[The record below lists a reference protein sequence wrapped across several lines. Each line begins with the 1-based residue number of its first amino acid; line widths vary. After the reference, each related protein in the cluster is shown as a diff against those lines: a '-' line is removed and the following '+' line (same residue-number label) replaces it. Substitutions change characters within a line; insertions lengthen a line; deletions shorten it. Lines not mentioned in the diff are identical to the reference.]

1 MQLLHHSYTFICE
14 FVHHVVGSAHGH
26 IISSV
31 RVRFPACIREEY
43 GKCLDEL
50 KNLILPWAYGEPT
63 DHVPEDVLHLAET
76 SLKDLVGGRYGLV
89 QQFCIWRG
97 LLAMPKPLPPLRR
110 IIPTIHAEW
119 NVKKT
124 ASDTTTKLIDG
135 SCNQIR
141 PPSAYINASTL
152 VSART
157 MNYSLV
163 TCHRLQQLFSSS
175 PEKSESLRDFR
186 NSANNRMTYKHS
198 IKAAA
203 KCIHSMV

>member
-1 MQLLHHSYTFICE
+1 
-14 FVHHVVGSAHGH
+14 
-26 IISSV
+26 
-31 RVRFPACIREEY
+31 
-43 GKCLDEL
+43 
-50 KNLILPWAYGEPT
+50 
-63 DHVPEDVLHLAET
+63 
-76 SLKDLVGGRYGLV
+76 
-89 QQFCIWRG
+89 
-97 LLAMPKPLPPLRR
+97 LPPLRR

-141 PPSAYINASTL
+141 PPSAYINTNTL

-157 MNYSLV
+157 INYSLV
-163 TCHRLQQLFSSS
+163 TCHRLRQLFSSS

-186 NSANNRMTYKHS
+186 NSANNRMTYNHS

-203 KCIHSMV
+203 KCILSMVEEIVSSNEQGMAEIMDKTVEQIRRVRIQGALTTNKIILPERHPIAIQSKGTKMRITVYEKKLLSEGKIAEGL